1 MTARVRRIDGP
12 TYGDLLRES
21 PTAIAPD
28 MWGAR
33 PTITVWPIGGP
44 LAPREYRMRARDYR
58 IPASPASLW
67 ATMYVRP
74 TREVE

>member
-12 TYGDLLRES
+12 TYGDLWRES

-28 MWGAR
+28 
-33 PTITVWPIGGP
+33 VWPLDRAPCSVLTAPTGAD
-44 LAPREYRMRARDYR
+44 LAMR
-58 IPASPASLW
+58 W

-74 TREVE
+74 TREVG